1 MKLIVLNDD
10 GTKNIHNITK
20 NSSNNKDKTQYI
32 HSSKKEQNA
41 LKIINNF
48 YSNNKIILYD
58 DSNKTIESKLNNLDD
73 KIFNNYDFSMMFFTS
88 GSTGIPTGA
97 LKTKE
102 NLTKEIEVFSEL
114 IKEYN
119 IKKVIVT
126 VPFVHIY
133 GTLIGLLYPLLNGI
147 DIVLKEHFLP
157 FNLLDTIEENSLI
170 VATPLYINALNKVQ
184 ETKDLSKS
192 LFVSSTAPLMADDA
206 KEFCTKFNT
215 NILQLF
221 GSTETSGIAYKYND
235 EQLWTPLKSVKIS
248 SNKDNELHIKSPFV
262 SNILYENDFKH
273 INGQI
278 QTFDFVEI
286 QKDNR
291 FKLLGRSSKILKV
304 AGKRYSTIQ
313 IENILEDIEQIN
325 KALVF
330 VKKSKKDIKNELL
343 DITLEASKEFT
354 SKEIKNILKSKLS
367 NLKFS
372 IELNYVEKISTNQIG
387 KKLII

>member
-20 NSSNNKDKTQYI
+20 SSSNNKDKIQYI

-73 KIFNNYDFSMMFFTS
+73 KIFNHYDFSMMFFTS

-102 NLTKEIEVFSEL
+102 NLTKEIEVFTEL

-119 IKKVIVT
+119 IKKVIIT

-330 VKKSKKDIKNELL
+330 VKKSKKDIKNEVL

-372 IELNYVEKISTNQIG
+372 IELNYVEKISTNKIG

>member
-372 IELNYVEKISTNQIG
+372 IELNYVKKISTNQIG

>member
-330 VKKSKKDIKNELL
+330 VKKNKKDIKNELL

-372 IELNYVEKISTNQIG
+372 IELNYVKKISTNQIG